1 MQMETKVIDA
11 REPLLVCL
19 SNFSGAKGDSC
30 DERKKSLIE
39 PFKAL
44 ARKILYGG
52 YIRVRNEYAIFIS
65 KVEFYYHEEG
75 ASKNRVCDTIVY
87 HRDGRFINRAVPYF
101 PIMTLHAHWSGFDI
115 TFEKPGC
122 YRASALIRKYVV
134 VDLKEK
140 KFVEL
145 KTTGFDKND
154 KSSLVG
160 KIILRDDP
168 IVDDR
173 STYLQYYLNGFP
185 LAGQSSCIIWQDID
199 NRECPAPQQETR
211 KNAGEHEWGFAYKDK
226 EKYYATLKAIK
237 ETICESQPVL

>member
-1 MQMETKVIDA
+1 METKVIDV

-44 ARKILYGG
+44 ARKMLYGG

-87 HRDGRFINRAVPYF
+87 HRDGRFLNRAVPYF

-115 TFEKPGC
+115 TFEKPGT

-134 VDLKEK
+134 VDLKKK

-145 KTTGFDKND
+145 KTTGLDKKENPF
-154 KSSLVG
+154 LVG
-160 KIILRDDP
+160 EIELSDGP
-168 IVDDR
+168 FVDDR
-173 STYLQYYLNGFP
+173 STYLQYYLNGFS
-185 LAGQSSCIIWQDID
+185 LAGQDSGIRWQDID
-199 NRECPAPQQETR
+199 NREYPEPKQEVR
-211 KNAGEHEWGFAYKDK
+211 KNAEEHEWGFVYKDE
-226 EKYYATLKAIK
+226 EKYYAALKAIK

>member
-1 MQMETKVIDA
+1 MEAVQKETQEIDI
-11 REPLLVCL
+11 REPLLECL
-19 SNFSGAKGDSC
+19 RKFSGAEGEKRG
-30 DERKKSLIE
+30 EREESLLA
-39 PFKAL
+39 PFRTIATKL
-44 ARKILYGG
+44 IHGG

-65 KVEFYYHEEG
+65 KVEFYYHEEDE
-75 ASKNRVCDTIVY
+75 SEKSVSDSIVY
-87 HRDGRFINRAVPYF
+87 HRNGKFIDRAVPYF

-134 VDLKEK
+134 LDLEKK

-211 KNAGEHEWGFAYKDK
+211 KNAGEHDWGFAYKDK
-226 EKYYATLKAIK
+226 EEYFAALKAIK
-237 ETICESQPVL
+237 GTF